1 MLDFFGWIVTFF
13 ENIWT
18 IVENF
23 FSNFLQMLS
32 LLLNITTTYYM
43 FSTFIPSVIYAS
55 MSIVILVGAIK
66 LVLGWGNSQ

>member
-13 ENIWT
+13 ENIWV